1 MDFHLHH
8 LHIFK
13 FSVSIFIL
21 ILSSTN
27 SRNNSSFVHYVESSS
42 LTVDREA
49 LLLFKSSIID
59 PSNTLS
65 SWNTSLNN
73 VCEWTGVICD
83 QVIVGNNSTRNKN
96 QTRVT
101 GLDLEGLGLSG
112 TLSLGSLSFLRVLH
126 LPNNKFSGTLTLPN
140 YIGEL
145 CQLRT
150 LNISSNNIHGQIPLS
165 IVKCSELR
173 ILDLMGNQFTGN
185 IPPEIGQYLLRL
197 QVLKLNQN
205 QLSGT
210 IPPSIGNISSLT
222 VLDLGTNTIGGP
234 IPSELGR
241 LQKLKTLS
249 LSINN
254 LTGTVPP
261 SLYNIAS
268 LVHFALPSNNLWGEI
283 PSDVGDKLPNL
294 IDFNFCINKFTGGI
308 PGSLHYLPNIQNIR
322 MAHNLLEGTVP
333 PGLGNLRSLRMYNVG
348 YNRIAGS
355 LDFISSFRTSP
366 HLDFLALD
374 GNLFQGAIPESI
386 GFALSATKLT
396 KLYLGGNRISGKI
409 PPSISLLTNLALLNL
424 SYNSIS
430 GEIPPEIG
438 DLKNLQ
444 ELVLAENK
452 ISGGIPPTLGD
463 LNKLNVLDLHGNGL
477 SGAIPNSLG
486 SLQRLNSM
494 DLSRNELNGSIPG
507 QVLSG
512 ISGLSSLLNMS
523 RNSLSGSLPQEV
535 RNLKNLVTIDVSH
548 NKLSGSIPN
557 SIEGCRSLQKLFMSS
572 NSFSGRIPSRLANV
586 LGLEILDLSSNQLS
600 GPIPNNL
607 EKLQALHFLNLSY
620 NNLEGQ
626 LPSTGVFEN
635 FTNVY
640 VQGNFKLCAN
650 SSHFSSSLSVC
661 RQRRKKSVATR
672 VVVLLIIASSSV
684 FCLLLVASFVYY
696 MLIYRKNAAN
706 GGVSN
711 KIKVHDEEL
720 FRGRHQLVSYE
731 ELRAA
736 TDNFDEANLV
746 GSGSF
751 GSVYKGKLWG
761 EVMVAV
767 KVLNLDQAGAS
778 KSFFAECDALKSV
791 RHRNLVKLITS
802 CSSIVLRKTNS
813 TEFRALVYEFLSNG
827 SLDDW
832 IRGRIRRRRTVSS
845 DDDSDYNDEE
855 NAFVNSMDYRDED
868 QENGPVVLNG
878 VERLNVAIDVASAL
892 DYLHHD
898 CEVPVVHCDLKPS
911 NIILDHDMT
920 AKVGDFGLA
929 RTLLNTDGNDQ
940 STTTATYGLKGSIGY
955 IPPEYGQGLK
965 PSTRG
970 DVYSF
975 GIMLLEMFT
984 GRSPTHEGF
993 NGGISLV
1000 KWVESVYPNDIL
1012 QVLDP
1017 QLQMLHQTSEPSLPI
1032 IMNGITGSSCHF
1044 EDKQIEHGFFIST
1057 IGVGLSCALDAPE
1070 MRITIREALQR
1081 LKKIRDSLVKSNVF
1095 TNI

>member
-1 MDFHLHH
+1 MDIHLHH
-8 LHIFK
+8 ICK
-13 FSVSIFIL
+13 FSVSVLIL
-21 ILSSTN
+21 ILISTN
-27 SRNNSSFVHYVESSS
+27 SQNNSSFIHYVESSS
-42 LTVDREA
+42 LTVDKEA
-49 LLLFKSSIID
+49 LLSFKSSVID

-73 VCEWTGVICD
+73 VCGWTGVICD
-83 QVIVGNNSTRNKN
+83 QVILDDDDGANNSTSNKN

-101 GLDLEGLGLSG
+101 GIYLEGLGLSG
-112 TLSLGSLSFLRVLH
+112 TLSHDILNLSFLRSLH
-126 LPNNKFSGTLTLPN
+126 LPNNKFSGTLILPD
-140 YIGEL
+140 YIGEA

-173 ILDLMGNQFTGN
+173 IIDLMGNQLSGN

-222 VLDLGTNTIGGP
+222 ILDLGTNTIGGL
-234 IPSELGR
+234 IPSKLGR
-241 LQKLKTLS
+241 LQKLKELK

-261 SLYNIAS
+261 SLYNITS

-294 IDFNFCINKFTGGI
+294 IEFNFCINKFTGGI
-308 PGSLHYLPNIQNIR
+308 PGSLHYLPNIEIIR

-333 PGLGNLRSLRMYNVG
+333 PGLENLRSLRMYNIG
-348 YNRIAGS
+348 YNRIVGS
-355 LDFISSFRTSP
+355 LDFISSFSTSRY
-366 HLDFLALD
+366 LDFLALD
-374 GNLFQGAIPESI
+374 GNLFEGAIPESI
-386 GFALSATKLT
+386 GFNLSATKLT
-396 KLYLGGNRISGKI
+396 KLYLGENRISGKI
-409 PPSISLLTNLALLNL
+409 PTTISLLSNLALLNL

-430 GEIPPEIG
+430 GEIPPEVG
-438 DLKNLQ
+438 NLKNLQ
-444 ELVLAENK
+444 ELILAGNK
-452 ISGGIPPTLGD
+452 ISGGIPPLLGD
-463 LNKLNVLDLHGNGL
+463 LNKLNELDLHGNEL
-477 SGAIPNSLG
+477 VGALPNSLG

-494 DLSRNELNGSIPG
+494 DLSRNKLNGSIPG

-512 ISGLSSLLNMS
+512 LSGLSSILNLS
-523 RNSLSGSLPQEV
+523 TNSLSGPLPQEIQ
-535 RNLKNLVTIDVSH
+535 NLKNLVTIDLSH

-572 NSFSGRIPSRLANV
+572 NSFSGHIPSTLANV
-586 LGLEILDLSSNQLS
+586 LGLETLDLSSNQLS

-620 NNLEGQ
+620 NDLEGQ
-626 LPSTGVFEN
+626 LPTTGVFEN

-640 VQGNFKLCAN
+640 VQGNLLCAN
-650 SSHFSSSLSVC
+650 SSHFSSSLPVC
-661 RQRRKKSVATR
+661 REPRKNSMATR
-672 VVVLLIIASSSV
+672 VTVPVIIASSFG
-684 FCLLLVASFVYY
+684 FCLLVVSFVYY
-696 MLIYRKNAAN
+696 TLIYRKKAAS
-706 GGVSN
+706 GGVLN
-711 KIKVHDEEL
+711 EKVHDEEL
-720 FRGRHQLVSYE
+720 FRGKHQMVSYE

-736 TDNFDEANLV
+736 TNNFDEANLV

-761 EVMVAV
+761 EIMVAV
-767 KVLNLDQAGAS
+767 KVLNLDQIGAS

-791 RHRNLVKLITS
+791 RHRNLVKLVTS
-802 CSSIVLRKTNS
+802 CSSIVLRNKES
-813 TEFRALVYEFLSNG
+813 TEFRALVYEFLGNG

-832 IRGRIRRRRTVSS
+832 IRGRRRRAVSS
-845 DDDSDYNDEE
+845 DDDSNCNDEE
-855 NAFVNSMDYRDED
+855 NAFVNSMDCRDDD
-868 QENGPVVLNG
+868 QENASVVLNG
-878 VERLNVAIDVASAL
+878 VERLNVALDVASAL

-911 NIILDHDMT
+911 NIILDQDMT

-929 RTLLNTDGNDQ
+929 RTLLNTDGNDR
-940 STTTATYGLKGSIGY
+940 SADTATYGLKGSIGY
-955 IPPEYGQGLK
+955 IPPEYGQGRK

-970 DVYSF
+970 DVYSY

-1000 KWVESVYPNDIL
+1000 KWVESVYRNDIL

-1017 QLQMLHQTSEPSLPI
+1017 QLQMLHQTSVPSLPI
-1032 IMNGITGSSCHF
+1032 LTSGVTGSSCNF
-1044 EDKQIEHGFFIST
+1044 EDMQIEHGFFIST
-1057 IGVGLSCALDAPE
+1057 IGVGLSCAVDAPE

-1081 LKKIRDSLVKSNVF
+1081 LKKIRDTLVKSTVCY
-1095 TNI
+1095 

>member
-8 LHIFK
+8 QGIFK

-27 SRNNSSFVHYVESSS
+27 SRNNSSFIHYVESSS

-49 LLLFKSSIID
+49 LLSFKSPIID
-59 PSNTLS
+59 PSNALS

-73 VCEWTGVICD
+73 VCDWTGVICD
-83 QVIVGNNSTRNKN
+83 QVIVDDGANNSTSNKN

-101 GLDLEGLGLSG
+101 GLDLERFGLSG
-112 TLSLGSLSFLRVLH
+112 TLSLGNLSFLRVLH
-126 LPNNKFSGTLTLPN
+126 LPNNKFSGTLILPN
-140 YIGEL
+140 YAGEL

-150 LNISSNNIHGQIPLS
+150 LNISSNDIHGQIPLS

-173 ILDLMGNQFTGN
+173 ILDLMGNQLSGN

-261 SLYNIAS
+261 SLYNITS

-294 IDFNFCINKFTGGI
+294 IDFNFCINKFTGKI

-333 PGLGNLRSLRMYNVG
+333 PGLENLRSLRMYNIG
-348 YNRIAGS
+348 YNRIVGS
-355 LDFISSFRTSP
+355 LDFISSFSTSP
-366 HLDFLALD
+366 NLDFLALD

-386 GFALSATKLT
+386 GFDLSETKLT
-396 KLYLGGNRISGKI
+396 KLYMGENRISGKI
-409 PPSISLLTNLALLNL
+409 PASVNLLTNLALLNL

-438 DLKNLQ
+438 NLKNLQ

-452 ISGGIPPTLGD
+452 ISGGIPPSLGD
-463 LNKLNVLDLHGNGL
+463 LNKLNVLDLHGNEL
-477 SGAIPNSLG
+477 VGAIPNSLG
-486 SLQRLNSM
+486 SLQRLNSL

-512 ISGLSSLLNMS
+512 LSGLSSLLNMS
-523 RNSLSGSLPQEV
+523 RNSLSGSLPQEI

-557 SIEGCRSLQKLFMSS
+557 SIEECRSLQKLFMSS
-572 NSFSGRIPSRLANV
+572 NSFSGHIPSTLANV
-586 LGLEILDLSSNQLS
+586 LGMEILDLSSNQLS

-607 EKLQALHFLNLSY
+607 EKLQALHLLNLSY
-620 NNLEGQ
+620 NDLEGQ
-626 LPSTGVFEN
+626 LPSTGVFKN
-635 FTNVY
+635 FTSVY
-640 VQGNFKLCAN
+640 VQGNFKLCSN
-650 SSHFSSSLSVC
+650 SSHFSPSLPVC

-672 VVVLLIIASSSV
+672 VVVLLIIASASV
-684 FCLLLVASFVYY
+684 FSLLLVASFVYY
-696 MLIYRKNAAN
+696 MLIYRKN
-706 GGVSN
+706 
-711 KIKVHDEEL
+711 
-720 FRGRHQLVSYE
+720 
-731 ELRAA
+731 
-736 TDNFDEANLV
+736 
-746 GSGSF
+746 
-751 GSVYKGKLWG
+751 
-761 EVMVAV
+761 
-767 KVLNLDQAGAS
+767 
-778 KSFFAECDALKSV
+778 
-791 RHRNLVKLITS
+791 
-802 CSSIVLRKTNS
+802 
-813 TEFRALVYEFLSNG
+813 
-827 SLDDW
+827 
-832 IRGRIRRRRTVSS
+832 
-845 DDDSDYNDEE
+845 
-855 NAFVNSMDYRDED
+855 
-868 QENGPVVLNG
+868 
-878 VERLNVAIDVASAL
+878 VAS
-892 DYLHHD
+892 
-898 CEVPVVHCDLKPS
+898 
-911 NIILDHDMT
+911 
-920 AKVGDFGLA
+920 G
-929 RTLLNTDGNDQ
+929 
-940 STTTATYGLKGSIGY
+940 
-955 IPPEYGQGLK
+955 EYGQGRK

-1000 KWVESVYPNDIL
+1000 KWVESGYPNDIL

-1032 IMNGITGSSCHF
+1032 IMNGITGSSCSF

-1057 IGVGLSCALDAPE
+1057 VGVGLSCAVDAPE

-1081 LKKIRDSLVKSNVF
+1081 LKEIRDTLVYTLSGFFSSPLPRVVGIHVLESPVIHPVRPFDMFQMEEGLFNFVIGWTLMFAPLLFTDRKRNRFKGSLDVLWGFQMFLTNTFLIPYMAIRLNKADTESSPKEPSKLEAVMVDGASVVGLISGAVCTLCLAWACFGRMDGNFGTLTDRWEYFLSYLGSDRLGYAFIWDICLYTVFQPWLIGDNIDNVKDSSVNTVEKLRF
-1095 TNI
+1095 VPVVGLVAYLLSLDPAEEL

>member
-8 LHIFK
+8 QGIFK

-27 SRNNSSFVHYVESSS
+27 SRNNSSFIHYVESSS

-49 LLLFKSSIID
+49 LLSFKSPIID
-59 PSNTLS
+59 PSNALS

-73 VCEWTGVICD
+73 VCDWTGVICD
-83 QVIVGNNSTRNKN
+83 QVIVDDGANNSTSNKN

-101 GLDLEGLGLSG
+101 GLDLERFGLSG
-112 TLSLGSLSFLRVLH
+112 TLSLGNLSFLRVLH
-126 LPNNKFSGTLTLPN
+126 LPNNKFSGTLILPN
-140 YIGEL
+140 YAGEL

-150 LNISSNNIHGQIPLS
+150 LNISSNDIHGQIPLS

-173 ILDLMGNQFTGN
+173 ILDLMGNQLSGN

-261 SLYNIAS
+261 SLYNITS

-294 IDFNFCINKFTGGI
+294 IDFNFCINKFTGKI

-333 PGLGNLRSLRMYNVG
+333 PGLENLRSLRMYNIG
-348 YNRIAGS
+348 YNRIVGS
-355 LDFISSFRTSP
+355 LDFISSFSTSP
-366 HLDFLALD
+366 NLDFLALD

-386 GFALSATKLT
+386 GFDLSETKLT
-396 KLYLGGNRISGKI
+396 KLYMGENRISGKI
-409 PPSISLLTNLALLNL
+409 PASVNLLTNLALLNL

-438 DLKNLQ
+438 NLKNLQ

-452 ISGGIPPTLGD
+452 ISGGIPPSLGD
-463 LNKLNVLDLHGNGL
+463 LNKLNVLDLHGNEL
-477 SGAIPNSLG
+477 VGAIPNSLG
-486 SLQRLNSM
+486 SLQRLNSL

-512 ISGLSSLLNMS
+512 LSGLSSLLNMS
-523 RNSLSGSLPQEV
+523 RNSLSGSLPQEI

-557 SIEGCRSLQKLFMSS
+557 SIEECRSLQKLFMSS
-572 NSFSGRIPSRLANV
+572 NSFSGHIPSTLANV
-586 LGLEILDLSSNQLS
+586 LGMEILDLSSNQLS

-607 EKLQALHFLNLSY
+607 EKLQALHLLNLSY
-620 NNLEGQ
+620 NDLEGQ
-626 LPSTGVFEN
+626 LPSTGVFKN
-635 FTNVY
+635 FTSVY
-640 VQGNFKLCAN
+640 VQGNFKLCSN
-650 SSHFSSSLSVC
+650 SSHFSPSLPVC

-672 VVVLLIIASSSV
+672 VVVLLIIASASV
-684 FCLLLVASFVYY
+684 FSLLLVASFVYY
-696 MLIYRKNAAN
+696 MLIYRKNVAS

-711 KIKVHDEEL
+711 KKKIHDDEL
-720 FRGRHQLVSYE
+720 FRGTHQMVSYE

-736 TDNFDEANLV
+736 TDNFDEANFT

-761 EVMVAV
+761 EITVAV
-767 KVLNLDQAGAS
+767 KVLNLDQVGAS
-778 KSFFAECDALKSV
+778 KSFFAECDALRSV

-832 IRGRIRRRRTVSS
+832 IRGRRRRRTVSS

-855 NAFVNSMDYRDED
+855 NAFVNSMDYRDDD
-868 QENGPVVLNG
+868 QENAFVVLNG

-929 RTLLNTDGNDQ
+929 RTLLSTDGNE
-940 STTTATYGLKGSIGY
+940 TTATYGLKGSIGY
-955 IPPEYGQGLK
+955 IPPEYGQGRK

-1000 KWVESVYPNDIL
+1000 KWVESGYPNDIL

-1032 IMNGITGSSCHF
+1032 IMNGITGSSCSF

-1057 IGVGLSCALDAPE
+1057 VGVGLSCAVDAPE

-1081 LKKIRDSLVKSNVF
+1081 LKEIRDTLVKSNVF
-1095 TNI
+1095 SLY